1 MSNVEAD
8 ERWGVPA
15 AADAHS
21 TYAVKNGWLAIDD
34 DGDRWAVT
42 SDGIV
47 RVDGQ
52 RVLMSVMT
60 QHDES
65 MDDGVQLV
73 QRLAHAAAAVLVAE
87 RADLT
92 VPAMRV
98 VR

>member
-1 MSNVEAD
+1 
-8 ERWGVPA
+8 
-15 AADAHS
+15 
-21 TYAVKNGWLAIDD
+21 
-34 DGDRWAVT
+34 
-42 SDGIV
+42 
-47 RVDGQ
+47 
-52 RVLMSVMT
+52 MSVMT

-92 VPAMRV
+92 VSAMRV